1 MNYLL
6 ILNDQPYGT
15 ERCYNALRLGLS
27 LRKRVGAV
35 LKIFLIGDAVGC
47 AKIGQKTPEGSYNL
61 GRMLKGLTTH
71 GVPVGAC
78 GSCMDARGL
87 TDAEL
92 MERVH
97 RSSME
102 ELTNWTIEA
111 EKVLVF

>member
-27 LRKRVGAV
+27 LRKREGAA

-47 AKIGQKTPEGSYNL
+47 AKVGQKTPEGSYNL
-61 GRMLKGLTTH
+61 GRMLKGFTSH

-78 GSCMDARGL
+78 GSLWEPVGAVWMHVGL
-87 TDAEL
+87 RTP
-92 MERVH
+92 
-97 RSSME
+97 
-102 ELTNWTIEA
+102 N
-111 EKVLVF
+111 

>member
-6 ILNDQPYGT
+6 ILNDPPYGT
-15 ERCYNALRLGLS
+15 ERSYNGLRLGLA
-27 LRKRVGAV
+27 LRRHEGVSI
-35 LKIFLIGDAVGC
+35 KIFLIGDAVGC
-47 AKIGQKTPEGSYNL
+47 AKVGQKTPEGAYNL
-61 GRMLKGLTTH
+61 GRMLKGFTTH
-71 GVPVGAC
+71 SIPVGVC
-78 GSCMDARGL
+78 GTCMEARGI

-92 MERVH
+92 LEGAH